1 MKRVLTQEQL
11 NEIVAILNEMPIKEL
26 NRVQAIIGI
35 INEAEVQNEEP
46 AETLNVV
53 KNESDTED

>member
-26 NRVQAIIGI
+26 NRVQAIISI

-53 KNESDTED
+53 QDEPDTEN

>member
-11 NEIVAILNEMPIKEL
+11 NEIVGILNDMPIKEL

-35 INEAEVQNEEP
+35 VNQAELVNEE
-46 AETLNVV
+46 E
-53 KNESDTED
+53 NESNTED

>member
-11 NEIVAILNEMPIKEL
+11 NEIVGILNDLPIKEL

-35 INEAEVQNEEP
+35 VNQAELVNEE
-46 AETLNVV
+46 E
-53 KNESDTED
+53 NESNTED